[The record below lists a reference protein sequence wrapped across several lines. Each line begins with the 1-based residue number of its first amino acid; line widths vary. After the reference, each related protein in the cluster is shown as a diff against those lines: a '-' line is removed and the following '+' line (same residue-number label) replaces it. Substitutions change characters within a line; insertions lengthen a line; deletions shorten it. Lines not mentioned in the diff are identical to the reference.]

1 MKELSQIISYSLPL
15 LYLLVIYIY
24 YLIFSGK
31 NKSLVNKTTP
41 ILLILIICHII
52 EMVTR
57 NIALS
62 TMPLS
67 TTHDAYAFIAF
78 SILLVYMISEL
89 GLNNR
94 GAGLFI
100 LSFSLVLELLS
111 AINMS
116 WQPETNELLTNKT
129 FAIHAS
135 LSITGYTAL
144 SLAAIYALMYII
156 QNNNLKKRNLGKLF
170 MQLPALTYLEKMSMR
185 SVVTGIILLG
195 IGLFLGHY
203 QALVNPQIGVF
214 FPNDMKVIISDAV
227 WILYIGGLIVTNIK
241 KWRGEKMAYMSL
253 YGFII
258 LIVGGG
264 IIIYMSESFH
274 KFN

>member
-1 MKELSQIISYSLPL
+1 MKVLSQIISFSLPV
-15 LYLLVIYIY
+15 LYLMVIYVY

-31 NKSLVNKTTP
+31 NKSLVHKTTP
-41 ILLILIICHII
+41 ILLFLVVCHII
-52 EMVTR
+52 EIVTR
-57 NIALS
+57 NIALN

-89 GLNNR
+89 GLENR

-100 LSFSLVLELLS
+100 LFFALVLELLS
-111 AINMS
+111 AFNMS
-116 WQPETNELLTNKT
+116 WEPETNALLINKT

-135 LSITGYTAL
+135 MSITGYTAL

-170 MQLPALTYLEKMSMR
+170 LQLPALTYLEKMSVR
-185 SVVTGIILLG
+185 SVITGIVLLG
-195 IGLFLGHY
+195 IGILLGHY
-203 QALVNPQIGVF
+203 QASVMIGEF
-214 FPNDMKVIISDAV
+214 WPRDIKVIVSDGV
-227 WILYIGGLIVTNIK
+227 WLLYVAGYILTILK
-241 KWRGEKMAYMSL
+241 KWSGEKMAYLSL
-253 YGFII
+253 YGFLI

>member
-1 MKELSQIISYSLPL
+1 MNILSQIISYSLPA
-15 LYLLVIYIY
+15 LYLLVIFVYYRIY
-24 YLIFSGK
+24 SGTSK
-31 NKSLVNKTTP
+31 TLVHKTTP
-41 ILLILIICHII
+41 ILMVLVVFHLIEI
-52 EMVTR
+52 VTR
-57 NIALS
+57 NIALG

-67 TTHDAYAFIAF
+67 TTHDANAFIAF
-78 SILLVYMISEL
+78 SILLVYMISEM
-89 GLNNR
+89 GLQNR

-100 LSFSLVLELLS
+100 LFFALVFDLLS
-111 AINMS
+111 AFNMS
-116 WQPETNELLTNKT
+116 WEPETNELLTNKT

-156 QNNNLKKRNLGKLF
+156 QNNNLKKRKLGKLF
-170 MQLPALTYLEKMSMR
+170 QQLPALTYLEKMSLR

-195 IGLFLGHY
+195 IGILTGHY
-203 QALVNPQIGVF
+203 QAYLMIGDF
-214 FPNDMKVIISDAV
+214 WPTDIKVIVSDVV
-227 WILYIGGLIVTNIK
+227 WILYLMGYLATVIK
-241 KWRGEKMAYMSL
+241 NWTGEKMAYLSL
-253 YGFII
+253 YGFLI

>member
-1 MKELSQIISYSLPL
+1 MKDFSQIISFSLPV
-15 LYLLVIYIY
+15 LYLIVIYVY
-24 YLIFSGK
+24 YQIFSEK

-41 ILLILIICHII
+41 ILLVLVVCHLIEII
-52 EMVTR
+52 TR
-57 NIALS
+57 NIALN

-67 TTHDAYAFIAF
+67 TTHDSYAFIAF

-89 GLNNR
+89 GLKNR

-100 LSFSLVLELLS
+100 LFFALVLQLLS
-111 AINMS
+111 TFNMS
-116 WQPETNELLTNKT
+116 WEPETSELLANKT

-156 QNNNLKKRNLGKLF
+156 QNNNLKKRKLGNLFL
-170 MQLPALTYLEKMSMR
+170 QLPALTYLEKMSLR

-195 IGLFLGHY
+195 IGILLGHY
-203 QALVNPQIGVF
+203 QALVMIGDF
-214 FPNDMKVIISDAV
+214 WPKDIKVILSDAV
-227 WILYIGGLIVTNIK
+227 WILYVAGFIITTIK
-241 KWRGEKMAYMSL
+241 RWRGEKMAYMSL
-253 YGFII
+253 YGFLI

>member
-1 MKELSQIISYSLPL
+1 MKDFSQIISFSLPV
-15 LYLLVIYIY
+15 LYLIVIYVY
-24 YLIFSGK
+24 YQIFSEK

-41 ILLILIICHII
+41 ILLVLVVCHLTEII
-52 EMVTR
+52 TR
-57 NIALS
+57 NIALN

-67 TTHDAYAFIAF
+67 TTHDSYAFIAF

-89 GLNNR
+89 GLKNR

-100 LSFSLVLELLS
+100 LFFALVLQLLS
-111 AINMS
+111 TFNMS
-116 WQPETNELLTNKT
+116 WEPETSELLANKT

-156 QNNNLKKRNLGKLF
+156 QNNNLKKRKLGNLFL
-170 MQLPALTYLEKMSMR
+170 QLPALTYLEKMSLR

-195 IGLFLGHY
+195 IGILLGHY
-203 QALVNPQIGVF
+203 QALVMIGDF
-214 FPNDMKVIISDAV
+214 WPKDIKVILSDAV
-227 WILYIGGLIVTNIK
+227 WILYVAGFIITTIK
-241 KWRGEKMAYMSL
+241 RWRGEKMAYMSL
-253 YGFII
+253 YGFLI

>member
-1 MKELSQIISYSLPL
+1 MNVLSQIISYSLPI
-15 LYLLVIYIY
+15 LYLLVIYVY

-31 NKSLVNKTTP
+31 YKSLVNKTTP
-41 ILLILIICHII
+41 ILMVLVVCHII
-52 EMVTR
+52 EIITR
-57 NIALS
+57 NIALG

-67 TTHDAYAFIAF
+67 TTHDANAFIAF
-78 SILLVYMISEL
+78 SILLVYMISEM
-89 GLNNR
+89 GLQNR

-100 LSFSLVLELLS
+100 LFFALVFDLLS
-111 AINMS
+111 AFNMS
-116 WQPETNELLTNKT
+116 WEPETNELLTNKT

-170 MQLPALTYLEKMSMR
+170 QQLPALTYLEKMSLR
-185 SVVTGIILLG
+185 SVVTGIVLLG
-195 IGLFLGHY
+195 IGILTGHY
-203 QALVNPQIGVF
+203 QAYVMIGDF
-214 FPNDMKVIISDAV
+214 WPTDIKVILSDVV
-227 WILYIGGLIVTNIK
+227 WILYVGGYIATVIK
-241 KWRGEKMAYMSL
+241 SWRGEKMAYLSL
-253 YGFII
+253 YGFLI

-264 IIIYMSESFH
+264 VIIYMSESFH